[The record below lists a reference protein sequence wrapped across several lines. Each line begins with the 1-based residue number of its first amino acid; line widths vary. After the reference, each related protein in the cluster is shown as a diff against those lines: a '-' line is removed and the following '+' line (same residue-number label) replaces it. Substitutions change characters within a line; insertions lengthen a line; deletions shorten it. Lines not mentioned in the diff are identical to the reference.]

1 MAQAH
6 KDSAGIQL
14 LYLDQLV
21 RAGRPEDAES
31 HLRGLIGAGHKLAVY
46 YAKLA
51 DVIQASS
58 AKKTGAK
65 PDSQAYEAAR
75 KVIQTG
81 LEKLDDR
88 KERAALMHKMAEVF
102 ELQGD
107 WASAAN
113 QARQIVKEFP
123 DAALSWVRLGECLV
137 HLKEYD
143 EALASTRK
151 AVEIDPSQ
159 FTAWNNMAW
168 ILAVQKRDLGQ
179 ARLYAQ
185 NALRLS
191 PDHPMLLDTAAWVEY
206 QLGDADRAI
215 ELLERSVKTFEAA
228 NVPVSAVVRY
238 HLGMAY
244 KLRLDK
250 AAADADRKRARDEA
264 VKNLKAYLQG
274 EPSGEHAAEAQKLL
288 KDLEGMQ

>member
-1 MAQAH
+1 
-6 KDSAGIQL
+6 
-14 LYLDQLV
+14 
-21 RAGRPEDAES
+21 
-31 HLRGLIGAGHKLAVY
+31 
-46 YAKLA
+46 
-51 DVIQASS
+51 
-58 AKKTGAK
+58 
-65 PDSQAYEAAR
+65 
-75 KVIQTG
+75 
-81 LEKLDDR
+81 
-88 KERAALMHKMAEVF
+88 
-102 ELQGD
+102 
-107 WASAAN
+107 
-113 QARQIVKEFP
+113 
-123 DAALSWVRLGECLV
+123 LSWVRLGECLV